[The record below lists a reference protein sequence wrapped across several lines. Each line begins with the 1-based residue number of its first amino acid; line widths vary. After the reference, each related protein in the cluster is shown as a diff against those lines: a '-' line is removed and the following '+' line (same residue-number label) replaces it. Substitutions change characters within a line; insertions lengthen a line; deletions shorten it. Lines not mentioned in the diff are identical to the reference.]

1 MVINFLQ
8 MRNPPILPV
17 LHQMVQGEDDSAFCT
32 DVESLRGFGSKN
44 HESLGGL
51 LFAFF
56 RRYAVEFNY
65 EEQVVSVRY
74 GRYLDKRE
82 KGWHIGRNRQSLCVE
97 EPFNVTRNL
106 GNSADEASVRG
117 LINEF
122 RRAFHLLL
130 EHASLDLICEP
141 YRPALQEHSPPDLN
155 SVISSQS
162 LAPPPPVMLPVH
174 PHSIDTRRRQSQISE
189 EMYGPNSYPFNTS
202 PSATYSIPF
211 TQHNQLAADKGYRSR
226 FNSSTIPA
234 QATTSPPFRLRNA
247 RFSSHPMPYC
257 TTMSNGVPIAITIAL
272 PPPSSY
278 ANPQSTTAQGAPNAE
293 RPTVDHIFARYTNQ
307 PMDQTDGGSQRLN
320 YQGRRR
326 SSASSYYK
334 RSPSRN
340 HRRQSVLSQR
350 RRSSTAE
357 WPAIS
362 PSSSTVRGTPQPP
375 QPSQTRSRRRW
386 STVKKSTDVPTVPVK
401 PKEVKSEETLKQRG
415 RSQQQQ
421 PQQQQHHHQHQQ
433 QQQPQQP
440 QSSRN
445 KKTGLKQKKSN
456 KSTSDNKRS

>member
-17 LHQMVQGEDDSAFCT
+17 LHQMVKGEDESAFCT

-56 RRYAVEFNY
+56 RHYAVEFDY
-65 EEQVVSVRY
+65 EEQVVSVRH

-82 KGWHIGRNRQSLCVE
+82 KGWNTGRNRQSLCVE
-97 EPFNVTRNL
+97 EPFNVARNL
-106 GNSADEASVRG
+106 GNSADEASVKG

-141 YRPALQEHSPPDLN
+141 YRPALQEHSPSPSNLN
-155 SVISSQS
+155 SVLGNRS
-162 LAPPPPVMLPVH
+162 LAPPPPPPVVLPVH
-174 PHSIDTRRRQSQISE
+174 PHSLDTRRRQSQFSE
-189 EMYGPNSYPFNTS
+189 EMYGSNSYPLSAS

-211 TQHNQLAADKGYRSR
+211 TQHNQLAVDKGYRPR

-234 QATTSPPFRLRNA
+234 QATSPPFRLRNA
-247 RFSSHPMPYC
+247 RFGSHPMPYC

-278 ANPQSTTAQGAPNAE
+278 TNAQNTTAQATSTVE

-307 PMDQTDGGSQRLN
+307 PIGQMDENTRRLS

-326 SSASSYYK
+326 SSASSYNK
-334 RSPSRN
+334 RPPSGS

-350 RRSSTAE
+350 RRSSAAE

-362 PSSSTVRGTPQPP
+362 PSTSTAKSIPQP
-375 QPSQTRSRRRW
+375 QQSQQRSRRRW
-386 STVKKSTDVPTVPVK
+386 STVKKSSEIPVVPVK
-401 PKEVKSEETLKQRG
+401 KKEVKAEETPKPRVRQ
-415 RSQQQQ
+415 
-421 PQQQQHHHQHQQ
+421 QQ
-433 QQQPQQP
+433 QQQPQSQQQQQ

-445 KKTGLKQKKSN
+445 KKTGPKQKKRQN
-456 KSTSDNKRS
+456 KTTFDNKR